1 MSKIETITTRI
12 RPIKK
17 VCIIENDFQRLFEV
31 IKNYTE
37 DVGGFYNLI
46 LINNESLFRQ
56 NTIDFVKSHDP
67 DLILNYSN
75 RESEQLKNI
84 FKTKVINANN
94 DGFSYDNIRT
104 PLEIIDNVPESAR
117 IEIIDKENFLLYHG
131 DGSGPTHSYLS
142 LNFGIISARFF
153 EKCNDT
159 DFLKT
164 IQYSS
169 ISPFFQEF
177 GYFKHKSPKE
187 KTLIDFSNLIFR
199 PIWSLN
205 IGSGNNNDGYFL
217 KYPTLVI
224 GSNEKIESFVYF
236 WNIRATYPTSD
247 IVWLPIEM
255 IDDQMA
261 KGIFPHY
268 THYCLFNDDRIDEI
282 RQKIEKFNDLYHEI
296 DISNYYYDI
305 IEVGWNAYDHAQN
318 VIIEKNIIRVIH
330 PQGRLFSKTGYNI
343 NLAVQITGPDVT
355 FLPKSLELGQLF
367 LTYSPKEPQH
377 FARMSSKGL
386 TITFTDL
393 NPLENLPSLFDIKI
407 PTSEKIFNTLL
418 KESGIILKET
428 NDTQVMIQAVNKLKG
443 FENIKIL
450 TDPVI
455 CQLIVELTPKRM
467 KTLAETIAQ
476 KIKLGLDEEEIQR
489 LLIENLEEIAFI
501 TKNKFYPVSQFESI
515 IKKPINNKEKYREK
529 IQQLYNLEILL
540 RGKKV
545 ICPSCNSILWY
556 PLSNLSGDLTCY
568 CCNNPVILPVFNKD
582 KAEEDYYRLNELFC
596 TATDQG
602 ILPLLL
608 TTYILNNQ
616 NFISK
621 KFIFNYRLFEET
633 NELGEIDIIFSF
645 GNKIGLAE
653 VKSNYNFKEDQ
664 LDRML
669 EISEKINADILV
681 FSTLKEKDSED
692 IINLCNYLNSKKLK
706 IPAFILTNKAL
717 FNEKSPILF
726 DHLRELERDKGI
738 SNEPIII
745 E

>member
-1 MSKIETITTRI
+1 
-12 RPIKK
+12 
-17 VCIIENDFQRLFEV
+17 
-31 IKNYTE
+31 
-37 DVGGFYNLI
+37 
-46 LINNESLFRQ
+46 
-56 NTIDFVKSHDP
+56 
-67 DLILNYSN
+67 
-75 RESEQLKNI
+75 
-84 FKTKVINANN
+84 
-94 DGFSYDNIRT
+94 
-104 PLEIIDNVPESAR
+104 
-117 IEIIDKENFLLYHG
+117 
-131 DGSGPTHSYLS
+131 
-142 LNFGIISARFF
+142 
-153 EKCNDT
+153 
-159 DFLKT
+159 
-164 IQYSS
+164 
-169 ISPFFQEF
+169 
-177 GYFKHKSPKE
+177 
-187 KTLIDFSNLIFR
+187 
-199 PIWSLN
+199 
-205 IGSGNNNDGYFL
+205 
-217 KYPTLVI
+217 
-224 GSNEKIESFVYF
+224 
-236 WNIRATYPTSD
+236 
-247 IVWLPIEM
+247 
-255 IDDQMA
+255 
-261 KGIFPHY
+261 
-268 THYCLFNDDRIDEI
+268 
-282 RQKIEKFNDLYHEI
+282 
-296 DISNYYYDI
+296 
-305 IEVGWNAYDHAQN
+305 
-318 VIIEKNIIRVIH
+318 
-330 PQGRLFSKTGYNI
+330 
-343 NLAVQITGPDVT
+343 
-355 FLPKSLELGQLF
+355 
-367 LTYSPKEPQH
+367 
-377 FARMSSKGL
+377 
-386 TITFTDL
+386 
-393 NPLENLPSLFDIKI
+393 
-407 PTSEKIFNTLL
+407 
-418 KESGIILKET
+418 
-428 NDTQVMIQAVNKLKG
+428 
-443 FENIKIL
+443 
-450 TDPVI
+450 
-455 CQLIVELTPKRM
+455 M